1 MRVRVYSIILIFCMA
16 VVLSGLIFVQ
26 IFMHSRYTFMS
37 ESNRL
42 KAIPLIAPR
51 GSIVDRH
58 GEVLAKDVLSFD
70 ISVTY
75 SRVKDKNSLA
85 KSLSSVLDIP
95 QEEITEKIKKARS
108 QPYTPYRIADDV
120 GREKAIIAE
129 ELSMD
134 YPGLSL
140 EVSAKRKYVHGN
152 VAAGVL
158 GYLGL
163 INRSEFERL
172 KPYGYQLNDL
182 MGRSGVEKEYDEYLR
197 GKHGGKQVEVD
208 HKGREVMTLGLKEPV
223 PGKMVELTVDL
234 RLQEYCDKLLDGK
247 RGAIVVMDPETGAIL
262 AMATAPTYDPN
273 VFIER
278 KERSKI
284 AGLLND
290 PKYPLMNRAITGAYP
305 PGSVFKVIIALAS
318 IESGV
323 ATANTTFTCLG
334 SFVLGRRA
342 FHCWKEEG
350 HGQQELKEAI
360 KNSCNVYFWRIG
372 LLLGVDL
379 IAEYAEKFGI
389 GSLTGIDLPSEVS
402 GNLPSRAWKK
412 KHLKEDWY
420 KGETLNY
427 AVGQGYLLCTP
438 LQIARVVSVFA
449 NKGFQV
455 KPYIVQKIG
464 DVKLETSDKEDLGF
478 SSDALESVREGMKK
492 VVNDRRGTGLKAR
505 QNDVIVSGKTG
516 TAQTSR
522 GKSHGW
528 FGGFA
533 PYDHAKLVVVVF
545 DEYGGK
551 GGYYAAE
558 TAGEVFGEAKK
569 LGLLD

>member
-1 MRVRVYSIILIFCMA
+1 MA
-16 VVLSGLIFVQ
+16 
-26 IFMHSRYTFMS
+26 
-37 ESNRL
+37 
-42 KAIPLIAPR
+42 A
-51 GSIVDRH
+51 
-58 GEVLAKDVLSFD
+58 
-70 ISVTY
+70 
-75 SRVKDKNSLA
+75 
-85 KSLSSVLDIP
+85 
-95 QEEITEKIKKARS
+95 
-108 QPYTPYRIADDV
+108 DV
-120 GREKAIIAE
+120 GRGKAINAE

-134 YPGLSL
+134 HPGLLL

-152 VAAGVL
+152 IAAGVL

-172 KPYGYQLNDL
+172 KPYGYQINDL

-208 HKGREVMTLGLKEPV
+208 HRGREVMTLGLKEPV
-223 PGKMVELTVDL
+223 QGKPIELTVDL
-234 RLQEYCDKLLDGK
+234 RLQEYCDKLLEGK

-273 VFIER
+273 VFIDR

-284 AGLLND
+284 LGLLND
-290 PKYPLMNRAITGAYP
+290 PKYPLMNRVITGAYP

-318 IESGV
+318 IETGV
-323 ATANTTFTCLG
+323 ATVNTTFNCVG
-334 SFVLGRRA
+334 SFILGRRA
-342 FHCWKEEG
+342 FHCWKESG
-350 HGQQELKEAI
+350 HGQQGMKEAI

-389 GSLTGIDLPSEVS
+389 GSFTGIDLPGEVS
-402 GNLPSRAWKK
+402 GILPSRVWKK
-412 KHLKEDWY
+412 KQIKEQWY

-438 LQIARVVSVFA
+438 LQIAKVVSVFA

-455 KPYIVQKIG
+455 KPYVVQKIG
-464 DVKLETSDKEDLGF
+464 GVQLETLDREDMGF